1 MGGTPRRETRAPARV
16 AGIPRFHGP
25 RPEGAAPPP
34 TVGVFRSCWPRPRMW
49 PADAPR
55 SEKGPP
61 SRGSGESGASVLL
74 RRSSPIGDHPASST
88 TAPPRPPD
96 PGQVP
101 PRLPLPPLSFTS
113 LTRIIAPPTPAL
125 SSDYNLIQKQG
136 PASCSEL
143 REETFFSLPVLS
155 SLCLRV
161 CWRVQSC
168 QTLRPHRL

>member
-1 MGGTPRRETRAPARV
+1 MGSCVGGTPRRETRAPARV

-34 TVGVFRSCWPRPRMW
+34 TVGVFRACWPRPRMW

-61 SRGSGESGASVLL
+61 SRGPGESG
-74 RRSSPIGDHPASST
+74 HPFCCAAHLPSAIT
-88 TAPPRPPD
+88 QRPPD

-113 LTRIIAPPTPAL
+113 LTRVIAPLTPAL
-125 SSDYNLIQKQG
+125 SSHYNLIQKQEA
-136 PASCSEL
+136 ASCSEL

-155 SLCLRV
+155 CLCLRV
-161 CWRVQSC
+161 CGRVQSC
-168 QTLRPHRL
+168 QTLRPQRL